1 LHSVVIIN
9 LANIATEASALLS
22 IDSSVNTNDMYLAL
36 NAQQLFGKNMPYTM
50 QRCHYNGLDVNIV
63 F

>member
-9 LANIATEASALLS
+9 LANIATIASALVS
-22 IDSSVNTNDMYLAL
+22 VDSSVNTNDRYLPL

-50 QRCHYNGLDVNIV
+50 QRCHYNGLDINIG